1 MDFKMARDM
10 IGVIGTERR
19 DRFNRLKNEEP
30 DFAHDQWLS
39 DESFISDMCLM
50 VLVALRH
57 QLEREL
63 IFLAARANVDT
74 ITHQEYRQKIIG
86 LRQEIK
92 ENGWKNLIKTLNLD
106 SFAVWRTSM
115 ETLRLLAN
123 CVKHEPTQEPDE
135 MLLKHLNLPSKP
147 TGPMLVGYAPVPDS
161 DSFRE
166 GLAVSVDLEL
176 DADYC
181 TIAEAFAILTDQFLK
196 QVRQE
201 TKLARVT
208 GSLSLTEFVG

>member
-1 MDFKMARDM
+1 MDFKIAKEM
-10 IGVIGTERR
+10 IGIIRAEELNRANRR
-19 DRFNRLKNEEP
+19 KNEDQ

-63 IFLAARANVDT
+63 IFLAARANVATVAHKD
-74 ITHQEYRQKIIG
+74 YRQKIIS

-92 ENGWKNLIKTLNLD
+92 QNGWKNLIATLNLE
-106 SFAVWRTSM
+106 SFAEWDTSM

-135 MLLKHLNLPSKP
+135 NLLKQLNLPLKP
-147 TGPMLVGYAPVPDS
+147 IGPMLVGYAPLSES
-161 DSFRE
+161 DIFRE
-166 GLAVSVDLEL
+166 GLAISVNLAGDT
-176 DADYC
+176 DYC
-181 TIAEAFAILTDQFLK
+181 TIAEAFVNLVDQFLNK
-196 QVRQE
+196 VRQE
-201 TKLARVT
+201 TNLAQVT
-208 GSLSLTEFVG
+208 GRLSLTEFVG